1 MTTVYK
7 KNSVAFQSLR
17 KMRKEKEKK
26 KSNSLIRNTYKAAIS
41 ICYTEEV
48 TIFSRS
54 RYPEGKKEII

>member
-17 KMRKEKEKK
+17 KMRKEKEK